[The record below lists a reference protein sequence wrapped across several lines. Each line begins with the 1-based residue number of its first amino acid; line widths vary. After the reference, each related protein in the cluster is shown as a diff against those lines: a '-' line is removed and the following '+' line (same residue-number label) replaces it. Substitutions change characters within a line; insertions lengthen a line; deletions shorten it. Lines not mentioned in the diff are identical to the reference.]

1 MNTITTTASEAR
13 KNLYTLI
20 KEASKGFKS
29 YEITLRGSEN
39 SVVLISKSELESWQ
53 ETLDILNNPSEIEAI
68 RKGKKEKKLISHN
81 NLLKEIS
88 LSK

>member
-13 KNLYTLI
+13 KNLYNLI
-20 KEASKGFKS
+20 KEASKGLKN
-29 YEITLRGSEN
+29 YEITLRGIDN
-39 SVVLISKSELESWQ
+39 PVVLISKAELESWQ
-53 ETLDILNNPSEIEAI
+53 ETFDILNNPSEIEAV
-68 RKGKKEKKLISHN
+68 RKGRKEKKLISHN